1 MKYMISAN
9 LINNLK
15 DSKRRNRDI
24 VKIYKKEIKKNDIS
38 QKEKTYMQS
47 MCILLESENKD
58 IDSML
63 KRYNNVANRK
73 KKKLLGVL

>member
-1 MKYMISAN
+1 MISAN

-15 DSKRRNRDI
+15 DSKRRNKDI
-24 VKIYKKEIKKNDIS
+24 IRIYKQRAKRKDIE
-38 QKEKTYMQS
+38 EKDRVYFANMS
-47 MCILLESENKD
+47 ILLESENKD
-58 IDSML
+58 IDSIL

>member
-1 MKYMISAN
+1 MISAN

-38 QKEKTYMQS
+38 QKEKKYMEG

>member
-1 MKYMISAN
+1 MISAN

-24 VKIYKKEIKKNDIS
+24 VKIYKKEIRKNDIS
-38 QKEKTYMQS
+38 QKEKKYMQS

-58 IDSML
+58 IDNMI
-63 KRYNNVANRK
+63 KRYNNVTSRK
-73 KKKLLGVL
+73 RKKLLGIY

>member
-1 MKYMISAN
+1 MISAN

-15 DSKRRNRDI
+15 DSKRQNKIMIKVYKQRVRRKDI
-24 VKIYKKEIKKNDIS
+24 A
-38 QKEKTYMQS
+38 EKDRQYCVS